1 MVWPGMNQV
10 LWIDCS
16 ASSRTSRSVPTIP
29 KSPREII
36 VGEVTSRTI
45 APEVLSR
52 SKVRQTK
59 CCAIKVSP
67 TPRFAASGER
77 GLNLSAELASHLF
90 VGMIHQSA
98 DLGVRQRRVLVDG
111 DPVALVGVIARR
123 DRRVLLPQDLAQHR
137 VALQGDADVLLVVH

>member
-1 MVWPGMNQV
+1 MVGPGMNQV

-36 VGEVTSRTI
+36 VGEVMSRAI

-59 CCAIKVSP
+59 CCAMRVSP
-67 TPRFAASGER
+67 TPRFAASVER
-77 GLNLSAELASHLF
+77 GLSLPAEVVAHLF
-90 VGMIHQSA
+90 VGMIDQPA
-98 DLGVRQRRVLVDG
+98 DFGVRQRVVLVDG

-137 VALQGDADVLLVVH
+137 I

>member
-36 VGEVTSRTI
+36 VGEVMSRAI

-59 CCAIKVSP
+59 CCAINASP
-67 TPRFAASGER
+67 TPRFAASRER
-77 GLNLSAELASHLF
+77 GLNLSAELAPHLL
-90 VGMIHQSA
+90 VGVIDQPS
-98 DLGVRQRRVLVDG
+98 DFGVRQRLVLVDG
-111 DPVALVGVIARR
+111 DP
-123 DRRVLLPQDLAQHR
+123 
-137 VALQGDADVLLVVH
+137 